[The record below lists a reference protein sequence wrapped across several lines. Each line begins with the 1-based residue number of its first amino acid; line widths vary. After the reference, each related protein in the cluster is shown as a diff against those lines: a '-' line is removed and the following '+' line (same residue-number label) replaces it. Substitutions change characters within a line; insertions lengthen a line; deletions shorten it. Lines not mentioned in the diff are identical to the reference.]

1 MRPDYCPV
9 ANEPCQAL
17 CLDGCRL
24 RERSYYVAEL
34 EKERKQLQAM
44 LHQER
49 TETEALLR
57 QALEALQLSA
67 EGGPTKIRMDAAI
80 AALRARLS
88 DGANPS
94 PTATPPAE

>member
-9 ANEPCQAL
+9 ANEPCQAM

-34 EKERKQLQAM
+34 EKERRQLQTM

-57 QALEALQLSA
+57 QALDALNHMNVQDRVQ
-67 EGGPTKIRMDAAI
+67 II
-80 AALRARLS
+80 AALRARVHH
-88 DGANPS
+88 
-94 PTATPPAE
+94 

>member
-9 ANEPCQAL
+9 ANEPCQAM

-34 EKERKQLQAM
+34 EKERRQLQTM

-49 TETEALLR
+49 TETEALREL
-57 QALEALQLSA
+57 ALE
-67 EGGPTKIRMDAAI
+67 I
-80 AALRARLS
+80 ARLS
-88 DGANPS
+88 YLMADAHARKRGEQTGLDTLVVHALNDVD
-94 PTATPPAE
+94 